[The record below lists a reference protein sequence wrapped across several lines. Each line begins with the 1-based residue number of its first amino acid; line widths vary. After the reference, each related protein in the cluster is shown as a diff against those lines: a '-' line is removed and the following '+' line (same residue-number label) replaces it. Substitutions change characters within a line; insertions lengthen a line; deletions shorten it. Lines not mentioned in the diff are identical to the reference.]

1 MLLGTGMMKQKS
13 TLLLMD
19 LMYQVTY
26 FKPKKK
32 GYAYQQATFLKID
45 DAIFW
50 EQLVKEQ
57 GAKDIKILVN

>member
-1 MLLGTGMMKQKS
+1 
-13 TLLLMD
+13 
-19 LMYQVTY
+19 
-26 FKPKKK
+26 
-32 GYAYQQATFLKID
+32 LKID

>member
-1 MLLGTGMMKQKS
+1 M
-13 TLLLMD
+13 LLLMD

>member
-1 MLLGTGMMKQKS
+1 MLLGTGMMKHKS
-13 TLLLMD
+13 MLLLMD

>member
-1 MLLGTGMMKQKS
+1 MKQKS
-13 TLLLMD
+13 MLLLMD

>member
-13 TLLLMD
+13 MLLLMD

>member
-1 MLLGTGMMKQKS
+1 MLCDTGMMKQKS
-13 TLLLMD
+13 MWFKVKP
-19 LMYQVTY
+19 MYQVTY